1 MVLSFYRRWIFNI
14 SHATLIGFAAEL
26 LACKCNNP
34 LKTRYQLTLSHTH
47 TLSLS
52 LSYYL
57 LSVANVGLGIA
68 LLESGGC
75 SPLEISQ
82 YRMLWLYIAFVCFLV
97 MLQVSLF
104 FIFTLTALNASP
116 ESGF

>member
-26 LACKCNNP
+26 LARKCNNH
-34 LKTRYQLTLSHTH
+34 LKKILID
-47 TLSLS
+47 LSLYLS
-52 LSYYL
+52 LI
-57 LSVANVGLGIA
+57 VANVGLGIA
-68 LLESGGC
+68 LLESNGC
-75 SPLEISQ
+75 SPLEASQ
-82 YRMLWLYIAFVCFLV
+82 YRILWLYIAFVCFLV

-116 ESGF
+116 ESRF